1 MLTKSLRQCH
11 ACRLTWFPTGGAG
24 AACPACGGTRVGGTL
39 ELFHVGIAL
48 IALGAI
54 GWWLRHGPFSESLGV
69 AGPAVIQ
76 AKELTANVERGPSQ
90 GQPVTLHRGEEVTVV
105 KREERRVLVKDRRGN
120 QVYVSSKKIKSAK
133 VKRRQKK
140 AKTRSKHVQR

>member
-1 MLTKSLRQCH
+1 MSSDLVSNWGSRSGVSCVRRNEGRWN
-11 ACRLTWFPTGGAG
+11 ARA
-24 AACPACGGTRVGGTL
+24 VS
-39 ELFHVGIAL
+39 
-48 IALGAI
+48 LGAI

-90 GQPVTLHRGEEVTVV
+90 GQPVTLRRGEEVTVV

-120 QVYVSSKKIKSAK
+120 QVYVSSKKIKPAK

-140 AKTRSKHVQR
+140 VAKTRSKHVQR